1 VLIYILDV
9 FKYSDP
15 PSVILLLSINMGSA
29 VSVELEKPADAS
41 DIRGS
46 NSLPVARNEVIR
58 LRHALGHLA
67 KDAGFAEVVYDA
79 SDLCLGEDEEEDF
92 KRCCDE
98 ISYIR
103 RALRL
108 STQSEKRRA
117 RVAVA
122 PPTFF
127 DEEPLGEIDDEDSD
141 SDEEVTE
148 AAVERPSV

>member
-1 VLIYILDV
+1 
-9 FKYSDP
+9 
-15 PSVILLLSINMGSA
+15 MGSA

-41 DIRGS
+41 DIRSS
-46 NSLPVARNEVIR
+46 NDLSIARTEIIR

-79 SDLCLGEDEEEDF
+79 SDLCLGANEIEDF
-92 KRCCDE
+92 NRCVEE

-108 STQSEKRRA
+108 STQSEKRRS
-117 RVAVA
+117 RAVA

-127 DEEPLGEIDDEDSD
+127 NVTAEGEDIDEDSSSEED
-141 SDEEVTE
+141 DEVREQE
-148 AAVERPSV
+148 ADVRSS